1 MSHSNDIGNNKG
13 FIAVLMPVMEKAG
26 LAPCLILPNGESVSY
41 QKMVEL
47 VCLICANL
55 HHQGVKAGDR
65 VLVQAAKT
73 PELVALYLA
82 TLRIGGIYVP
92 LNEAYT
98 VNELNYFLDD
108 AQPALFVSE
117 SGHDAVALAELL
129 QTGFQ
134 DPGMCLRSADDPA
147 AIVYTSGT
155 TGRSKG
161 AVLTHNNLLSNAQSL
176 SELWGWQSTDV
187 LLHALPIFHV
197 HGLFV
202 ALHCALLNGTPMIF
216 LPKFDV
222 ELLIAHLPQATVM
235 MGVPTFY
242 TRLLAD
248 ERFDSDLCRSMRLFI
263 SGSAPLAEQTS
274 TQFQDRIGHD
284 ILERYGMS
292 ETLMIASNPLEGSRL
307 PGTVGYALPDVH
319 IRIRNE
325 EGELAPINAVGEIE
339 VQGPNVMLEYW
350 QMPEKTAAEFTTD
363 GYLKTGD
370 VGLLDETGRL
380 SLVGRSKDLIISGG
394 YNVYP
399 KEIEVVLD
407 ALPGVVDSAVVGVP
421 HPDFGEGVVAVL
433 VSDEPID
440 VAKIKAVLSN
450 SLARFKQPKQYFQMP
465 ELPRNAMGKVQ
476 KAVLREAYA
485 DVFK

>member
-1 MSHSNDIGNNKG
+1 
-13 FIAVLMPVMEKAG
+13 
-26 LAPCLILPNGESVSY
+26 
-41 QKMVEL
+41 
-47 VCLICANL
+47 
-55 HHQGVKAGDR
+55 
-65 VLVQAAKT
+65 
-73 PELVALYLA
+73 
-82 TLRIGGIYVP
+82 
-92 LNEAYT
+92 
-98 VNELNYFLDD
+98 
-108 AQPALFVSE
+108 
-117 SGHDAVALAELL
+117 
-129 QTGFQ
+129 
-134 DPGMCLRSADDPA
+134 
-147 AIVYTSGT
+147 
-155 TGRSKG
+155 
-161 AVLTHNNLLSNAQSL
+161 
-176 SELWGWQSTDV
+176 
-187 LLHALPIFHV
+187 
-197 HGLFV
+197 
-202 ALHCALLNGTPMIF
+202 
-216 LPKFDV
+216 
-222 ELLIAHLPQATVM
+222 
-235 MGVPTFY
+235 
-242 TRLLAD
+242 
-248 ERFDSDLCRSMRLFI
+248 MRLFI

-380 SLVGRSKDLIISGG
+380 SLVGRSKDLIISRG

-450 SLARFKQPKQYFQMP
+450 SLARFKQPKQYFQVSD
-465 ELPRNAMGKVQ
+465 LPRNAMGIVQ